1 MRVAVIGAGSWG
13 TALAWLLGQKGL
25 PVYLWGRD
33 AEQIARIAAER
44 VNHRYLPEARLPDTV
59 APTTESRPAAGVR
72 GLGAGGSVGR
82 AA

>member
-44 VNHRYLPEARLPDTV
+44 VNRRYLPE
-59 APTTESRPAAGVR
+59 
-72 GLGAGGSVGR
+72 R
-82 AA
+82 ACPNSCAHH